1 MPAST
6 TATTAT
12 TSTRSRPPSS
22 VPRPDGPGV
31 SALEGAAAAL
41 CGLVAMAAVAWLA
54 LWLLGAGSVGSPGTM
69 AMALAAMA
77 VGGSV
82 SAGSV
87 NSGGGAG
94 GSGSIGSML
103 SGLFGGGGGGMSPSM
118 SGAADVAPLG
128 VTLVGSLVLWLVFS
142 RRLRQRHVTARELGA
157 RAAGAGAA
165 ALVAFAL
172 VATLAHG
179 TFSLP
184 ASAMS
189 RGLGGGG
196 QGAGASGAGSGAMGA
211 LGGMFGGSGSSGGGG
226 AAQGT
231 TMSYDVHVGATAFGV
246 LVWVAVVLALG
257 CLVSRRVRVPLGG
270 AVDRVRPGWAP
281 SLSAVVR
288 TLLVLVVVPMA
299 LVTFVGVVVGGRVGT
314 VAGGVLLLAP
324 NALAVLLTL
333 GVGAP
338 WTAATHPVQSQ
349 GGNPL
354 ASLMGALGGGGQ
366 QATAQQ
372 TDRTEHLRSLA
383 AGGWPLWLG
392 ALVVTAVILLS
403 CAFVAAR
410 NTVPAHSR
418 PLHRYDGPLA
428 RQLGTAERFGVVTAV
443 VLGSAAWLAG
453 ASGHFGVS
461 MFGSEMGGMRA
472 ELSGSVL
479 WTVVFGLLGGGVAGF
494 LGSLLRTADLYG
506 GMTSARRIL
515 ARKSPS
521 AASSHAPPPGTDPGT
536 LEAPLGNR

>member
-1 MPAST
+1 MTASTST
-6 TATTAT
+6 TA
-12 TSTRSRPPSS
+12 RSRPVSRSVS
-22 VPRPDGPGV
+22 VPLPDGPGA

-54 LWLLGAGSVGSPGTM
+54 LWLLGAGSAGSPGTM

-87 NSGGGAG
+87 NSGGSTG
-94 GSGSIGSML
+94 GSGSMSSVL
-103 SGLFGGGGGGMSPSM
+103 SGLFGGGGGMSPSM
-118 SGAADVAPLG
+118 SGAADIAPLG

-142 RRLRQRHVTARELGA
+142 RRLRQRPFTARELGA

-165 ALVAFAL
+165 ALAAFVF

-189 RGLGGGG
+189 RGLGGGAR
-196 QGAGASGAGSGAMGA
+196 GAGASGADSGAMGA
-211 LGGMFGGSGSSGGGG
+211 LGGMFGGSSGGGG
-226 AAQGT
+226 TAQDT
-231 TMSYDVHVGATAFGV
+231 TMSYDVHVGSTAFGA

-257 CLVSRRVRVPLGG
+257 CLVSRRARVPLGG

-281 SLSAVVR
+281 SISAVVR
-288 TLLVLVVVPMA
+288 ALVVLAVVPMV
-299 LVTFVGVVVGGRVGT
+299 LVTFVGVVAGGRVGT

-354 ASLMGALGGGGQ
+354 ASLMGALGGGGR

-372 TDRTEHLRSLA
+372 QDRTEHLRSLS

-392 ALVVTAVILLS
+392 ALAVTAVILLT

-428 RQLGTAERFGVVTAV
+428 RHLGTAERFGLVTAA

-461 MFGSEMGGMRA
+461 MFGSEMGGTRA
-472 ELSGSVL
+472 ELAGSVL
-479 WTVVFGLLGGGVAGF
+479 WAVVFGLLAGGVAGF

-506 GMTSARRIL
+506 GMTSPRRIL

-521 AASSHAPPPGTDPGT
+521 AASSHAPAPGTDPGT
-536 LEAPLGNR
+536 LEAPLGNH

>member
-1 MPAST
+1 M
-6 TATTAT
+6 
-12 TSTRSRPPSS
+12 S
-22 VPRPDGPGV
+22 VPRPDGPGA

-54 LWLLGAGSVGSPGTM
+54 LWLLGAGSVGSPVTM

-87 NSGGGAG
+87 NSASSTGS
-94 GSGSIGSML
+94 SGSMGSIL

-118 SGAADVAPLG
+118 SGAASVMPLG
-128 VTLVGSLVLWLVFS
+128 VTLVGSVVLWLVFS
-142 RRLRQRHVTARELGA
+142 RRLRQRPVTARELGA

-165 ALVAFAL
+165 ALLAFLL

-179 TFSLP
+179 TITMP

-189 RGLGGGG
+189 KGLGGG
-196 QGAGASGAGSGAMGA
+196 QSAGAGAGGGA
-211 LGGMFGGSGSSGGGG
+211 LGGMFGGGASS
-226 AAQGT
+226 QDT
-231 TMSYDVHVGATAFGV
+231 TMSYDVHVGSTAFGA
-246 LVWVAVVLALG
+246 LVWVTVVLALG

-288 TLLVLVVVPMA
+288 TLLVLVVVAMA
-299 LVTFVGVVVGGRVGT
+299 LVTFVGVVVGGRFGT

-354 ASLMGALGGGGQ
+354 ASIMGALGGGQ
-366 QATAQQ
+366 QTTAQQ
-372 TDRTEHLRSLA
+372 QPRTEHLGSLS
-383 AGGWPLWLG
+383 AGGWPLWLA
-392 ALVVTAVILLS
+392 ALAVTAVILLT
-403 CAFVAAR
+403 CAFVAVR
-410 NTVPAHSR
+410 NTAPAHTR

-428 RQLGTAERFGVVTAV
+428 RHLGAAERFGLVTAV
-443 VLGSAAWLAG
+443 VLGSAVWLAG
-453 ASGHFGVS
+453 ASGNLGVS
-461 MFGSEMGGMRA
+461 MFGSEMGGTRA
-472 ELSGSVL
+472 ELTGSVL
-479 WTVVFGLLGGGVAGF
+479 WTVLFGLLAGGVAGF
-494 LGSLLRTADLYG
+494 LGSLARTADLYG
-506 GMTSARRIL
+506 GMTSPRRIL

-521 AASSHAPPPGTDPGT
+521 AASSHSPAPGTDPGT

>member
-1 MPAST
+1 M
-6 TATTAT
+6 
-12 TSTRSRPPSS
+12 SS
-22 VPRPDGPGV
+22 LPRPDGPGAH
-31 SALEGAAAAL
+31 ALEGAAAAL

-54 LWLLGAGSVGSPGTM
+54 LWLLHAGSVGSPGTR

-87 NSGGGAG
+87 NSGAGGG
-94 GSGSIGSML
+94 GSGSMGSML

-118 SGAADVAPLG
+118 SGAADLMPLG
-128 VTLVGSLVLWLVFS
+128 VTLVGSVVLWLAFS
-142 RRLRQRHVTARELGA
+142 RRLRQRPVTTRELGA

-165 ALVAFAL
+165 ALLAFML

-179 TFSLP
+179 TFSMP

-189 RGLGGGG
+189 RGLGGG
-196 QGAGASGAGSGAMGA
+196 QGAGASGAGSGALGA
-211 LGGMFGGSGSSGGGG
+211 LGGMLGGSGSGGGTP
-226 AAQGT
+226 ADT
-231 TMSYDVHVGATAFGV
+231 TMSYDVHVGSTAFGA

-257 CLVSRRVRVPLGG
+257 CLVGRRVRVSLGG

-281 SLSAVVR
+281 SLAAVVR
-288 TLLVLVVVPMA
+288 TLLVLVAVPMA
-299 LVTFVGVVVGGRVGT
+299 LLTFVGAVVGGRVGT
-314 VAGGVLLLAP
+314 AAGGVLLLAP

-333 GVGAP
+333 GVGSP

-354 ASLMGALGGGGQ
+354 ASLMGALGGGQ
-366 QATAQQ
+366 QAATAQQ
-372 TDRTEHLRSLA
+372 TDRTEHLRSLS

-392 ALVVTAVILLS
+392 ALAVTVVVLLV
-403 CAFVAAR
+403 CARAAAR
-410 NTVPAHSR
+410 NTAPADAR
-418 PLHRYDGPLA
+418 PLHRYDGPVA
-428 RQLGTAERFGVVTAV
+428 RHLGVAERFGVVTAV
-443 VLGSAAWLAG
+443 VLGSAVGLAG

-461 MFGSEMGGMRA
+461 MFGSEMGGTRA

-479 WTVVFGLLGGGVAGF
+479 WTVVFGLLVGGVAGF
-494 LGSLLRTADLYG
+494 LGSLLRTVDLYG
-506 GMTSARRIL
+506 GMTSSRRIL

-521 AASSHAPPPGTDPGT
+521 AASSHAPAPGTDPGT

>member
-1 MPAST
+1 MS
-6 TATTAT
+6 
-12 TSTRSRPPSS
+12 
-22 VPRPDGPGV
+22 
-31 SALEGAAAAL
+31 
-41 CGLVAMAAVAWLA
+41 
-54 LWLLGAGSVGSPGTM
+54 
-69 AMALAAMA
+69 
-77 VGGSV
+77 
-82 SAGSV
+82 
-87 NSGGGAG
+87 
-94 GSGSIGSML
+94 SML

-118 SGAADVAPLG
+118 SGAADIAPLG
-128 VTLVGSLVLWLVFS
+128 VTLVGSVVLWLVFS
-142 RRLRQRHVTARELGA
+142 RRLRQRTITARELGA
-157 RAAGAGAA
+157 RAAGAAA
-165 ALVAFAL
+165 AVLVAFVL

-189 RGLGGGG
+189 RGLGGGA
-196 QGAGASGAGSGAMGA
+196 QGAGAMGA
-211 LGGMFGGSGSSGGGG
+211 LGGMFGGSSGG
-226 AAQGT
+226 AAQDA
-231 TMSYDVHVGATAFGV
+231 TMSYDVHVGATAFGA

-270 AVDRVRPGWAP
+270 VVDRVRPGWAP
-281 SLSAVVR
+281 GLSAVVR
-288 TLLVLVVVPMA
+288 TLLVLVAVPMA
-299 LVTFVGVVVGGRVGT
+299 LVTFVGVVAGGRVGT

-354 ASLMGALGGGGQ
+354 ASIMGALGGGQ
-366 QATAQQ
+366 QTATAQQ
-372 TDRTEHLRSLA
+372 QDRTEHLRSLS

-392 ALVVTAVILLS
+392 ALTVTAVILLT

-461 MFGSEMGGMRA
+461 MFGSEMGGTRA
-472 ELSGSVL
+472 ELSGGVL
-479 WTVVFGLLGGGVAGF
+479 WTVVFGLLAGGVAGF

-506 GMTSARRIL
+506 GMTSPRRIL

-521 AASSHAPPPGTDPGT
+521 AASSHAPAPGTDPGT

>member
-1 MPAST
+1 
-6 TATTAT
+6 
-12 TSTRSRPPSS
+12 
-22 VPRPDGPGV
+22 
-31 SALEGAAAAL
+31 
-41 CGLVAMAAVAWLA
+41 MAAVAWLA

-69 AMALAAMA
+69 AMALTAMA

-87 NSGGGAG
+87 NSGANTG
-94 GSGSIGSML
+94 GSGSLGSML
-103 SGLFGGGGGGMSPSM
+103 SGLFGGGGMSPSM
-118 SGAADVAPLG
+118 SGAASVMPLG
-128 VTLVGSLVLWLVFS
+128 VTLAGSVVLWLVFS
-142 RRLRQRHVTARELGA
+142 RRLRQRPVTASELGA

-165 ALVAFAL
+165 ALVAFVL

-179 TFSLP
+179 TFSMP

-189 RGLGGGG
+189 KGLGGGG
-196 QGAGASGAGSGAMGA
+196 QSAGTSGAGSGATGA
-211 LGGMFGGSGSSGGGG
+211 LGGMFGGGGGS
-226 AAQGT
+226 ASAQDT
-231 TMSYDVHVGATAFGV
+231 TMSYDVHVGATAFGA

-257 CLVSRRVRVPLGG
+257 CLVGRRVRVPLGG

-281 SLSAVVR
+281 SLSAVLR
-288 TLLVLVVVPMA
+288 ALLVLVAVPTA
-299 LVTFVGVVVGGRVGT
+299 LLTFVGAVTGGRVGT
-314 VAGGVLLLAP
+314 VAGGVLLAAP

-354 ASLMGALGGGGQ
+354 ASLMGALGGGQ
-366 QATAQQ
+366 QTAAAQR
-372 TDRTEHLRSLA
+372 TDRTEHLGSLS
-383 AGGWPLWLG
+383 AGGWPLWPA
-392 ALVVTAVILLS
+392 ALAVTAVILLT
-403 CAFVAAR
+403 CAYAAAR
-410 NTVPAHSR
+410 NTVPAHTR

-428 RQLGTAERFGVVTAV
+428 RHLGMAERFGLVTAV

-453 ASGHFGVS
+453 ASGNFGVS
-461 MFGSEMGGMRA
+461 MFGSEMGGTRA

-479 WTVVFGLLGGGVAGF
+479 WTVVFGLLAGGVAGF

-506 GMTSARRIL
+506 GMTSPRRIL

-521 AASSHAPPPGTDPGT
+521 AASSHTPAPGTGPGP
-536 LEAPLGNR
+536 LEAPLGDH

>member
-1 MPAST
+1 M
-6 TATTAT
+6 
-12 TSTRSRPPSS
+12 S
-22 VPRPDGPGV
+22 VPRPDGPGA

-54 LWLLGAGSVGSPGTM
+54 LWLLGAGSVGSPVTM
-69 AMALAAMA
+69 AMTLDAMA

-87 NSGGGAG
+87 NSASSTGSSGAM
-94 GSGSIGSML
+94 GSIL

-118 SGAADVAPLG
+118 SGAASVMPLG
-128 VTLVGSLVLWLVFS
+128 VTLVGSVVLWLVFS
-142 RRLRQRHVTARELGA
+142 RRLRQRPVTARELGA

-165 ALVAFAL
+165 ALIAFLL

-179 TFSLP
+179 TITMP
-184 ASAMS
+184 ASVMS
-189 RGLGGGG
+189 KGLGGG
-196 QGAGASGAGSGAMGA
+196 QSAGAGAGGGA
-211 LGGMFGGSGSSGGGG
+211 LGGMFGGGASS
-226 AAQGT
+226 QDT
-231 TMSYDVHVGATAFGV
+231 TMSYDVHVGSTVFGA
-246 LVWVAVVLALG
+246 LVWVTVVLALG
-257 CLVSRRVRVPLGG
+257 CLVGRRVRVPLGG

-288 TLLVLVVVPMA
+288 TLLVLAVVPMA
-299 LVTFVGVVVGGRVGT
+299 LVTFVGVVVGGRFGT

-333 GVGAP
+333 GVGTQ

-354 ASLMGALGGGGQ
+354 ASIMGALGGGQ
-366 QATAQQ
+366 QNTAQQ
-372 TDRTEHLRSLA
+372 QPRTEHLRSLS
-383 AGGWPLWLG
+383 AGGWPLWLA
-392 ALVVTAVILLS
+392 ALTVTAVILLT

-410 NTVPAHSR
+410 NTTPADTR

-428 RQLGTAERFGVVTAV
+428 RHLGTAERFGLVTAV

-453 ASGHFGVS
+453 ASGNLGVS
-461 MFGSEMGGMRA
+461 MFGSEMGGTRA
-472 ELSGSVL
+472 ELTGSVL
-479 WTVVFGLLGGGVAGF
+479 WTVLFGLLAGGVAGF
-494 LGSLLRTADLYG
+494 LGSLGRTADLYG
-506 GMTSARRIL
+506 GMTSLRRIL

-521 AASSHAPPPGTDPGT
+521 ATSSHSPAPGTDPGT

>member
-1 MPAST
+1 MTVPTSARST
-6 TATTAT
+6 AP
-12 TSTRSRPPSS
+12 TRSRPVSVS
-22 VPRPDGPGV
+22 VPGPDGPGA

-54 LWLLGAGSVGSPGTM
+54 LWLLGAGSVGSQAAM
-69 AMALAAMA
+69 AMALTAMA

-87 NSGGGAG
+87 NSASSTG
-94 GSGSIGSML
+94 GSGSLGSML
-103 SGLFGGGGGGMSPSM
+103 SGLLGGGGGGMSTSM
-118 SGAADVAPLG
+118 SAAASVMPLG
-128 VTLVGSLVLWLVFS
+128 VTLVGSVVLWLVFS
-142 RRLRQRHVTARELGA
+142 RRLRQRPVTARELCA

-165 ALVAFAL
+165 ALIAFLL

-179 TFSLP
+179 TITMP

-189 RGLGGGG
+189 KGLGGG
-196 QGAGASGAGSGAMGA
+196 QSAGAGAGGGA
-211 LGGMFGGSGSSGGGG
+211 LGGMFGGGSGGSTSS
-226 AAQGT
+226 QDS
-231 TMSYDVHVGATAFGV
+231 TMSYDVHVGSTAFGA
-246 LVWVAVVLALG
+246 LLWVAVVLALG

-270 AVDRVRPGWAP
+270 AVDRLRPGWAP

-288 TLLVLVVVPMA
+288 ALLVLAVVPMA
-299 LVTFVGVVVGGRVGT
+299 LVTFVGVVVGGRFGT

-354 ASLMGALGGGGQ
+354 ASIMGALGGGQ
-366 QATAQQ
+366 QNTAQQ
-372 TDRTEHLRSLA
+372 QPRTEHLRSLS
-383 AGGWPLWLG
+383 AGGWPLWLA
-392 ALVVTAVILLS
+392 ALAVTAVLLLA
-403 CAFVAAR
+403 CAFVAVR
-410 NTVPAHSR
+410 NTAPAHTR

-428 RQLGTAERFGVVTAV
+428 RHLGAAERFGVVTAV

-453 ASGHFGVS
+453 ASGNLGVS
-461 MFGSEMGGMRA
+461 MFGSEMGGTRA

-479 WTVVFGLLGGGVAGF
+479 WTVVFGLLAGGVAGF
-494 LGSLLRTADLYG
+494 LGSLSHTADLYG
-506 GMTSARRIL
+506 GMTSPRRIL

-521 AASSHAPPPGTDPGT
+521 AASAHSPAPGTGPGT

>member
-1 MPAST
+1 MTASASSST
-6 TATTAT
+6 TA
-12 TSTRSRPPSS
+12 RSRPVSRPVS
-22 VPRPDGPGV
+22 VPLPDGPGA

-41 CGLVAMAAVAWLA
+41 CALVAMAAVAWLA
-54 LWLLGAGSVGSPGTM
+54 LWLLGAGSAGSLGTM

-87 NSGGGAG
+87 NSGGGTG
-94 GSGSIGSML
+94 GSGSMSSML

-118 SGAADVAPLG
+118 SGAADIAPLG
-128 VTLVGSLVLWLVFS
+128 VTVVGSVVLWLVFS
-142 RRLRQRHVTARELGA
+142 RRLRQRPLTARELGA

-165 ALVAFAL
+165 ALVAFVL

-189 RGLGGGG
+189 RGLGGGA
-196 QGAGASGAGSGAMGA
+196 QGAGASGAGGGAMGA
-211 LGGMFGGSGSSGGGG
+211 LGGMFGGSSSG
-226 AAQGT
+226 AAQDT
-231 TMSYDVHVGATAFGV
+231 TMSYDVHVGATAFGA

-281 SLSAVVR
+281 GLSAVVR

-299 LVTFVGVVVGGRVGT
+299 LVTFVGVVVGGRVGA

-366 QATAQQ
+366 QATARQQ
-372 TDRTEHLRSLA
+372 DRTEHLRSLS

-392 ALVVTAVILLS
+392 ALMVTAVVLLV
-403 CAFVAAR
+403 CARAAAR
-410 NTVPAHSR
+410 NTAPADAR

-443 VLGSAAWLAG
+443 VLGTAAWLAG

-461 MFGSEMGGMRA
+461 MFGSEMGGTRA
-472 ELSGSVL
+472 ELSGGVL
-479 WTVVFGLLGGGVAGF
+479 WTVVFGLLAGGVAGF

-506 GMTSARRIL
+506 GMTSPRRIL

-521 AASSHAPPPGTDPGT
+521 AAPSHAPAPGTDPGT

>member
-1 MPAST
+1 MTAPAST
-6 TATTAT
+6 TA
-12 TSTRSRPPSS
+12 RSRPVS
-22 VPRPDGPGV
+22 VPLPDSPGA

-54 LWLLGAGSVGSPGTM
+54 LWLLGADSVGSLGTM

-87 NSGGGAG
+87 NSGGSAG
-94 GSGSIGSML
+94 GSGSAGSML
-103 SGLFGGGGGGMSPSM
+103 SGLLGGGGGGMSPSM
-118 SGAADVAPLG
+118 SGAVDVAPLG
-128 VTLVGSLVLWLVFS
+128 VTLVGSVVLWLVFS
-142 RRLRQRHVTARELGA
+142 RRLRQRPVTARELGA

-165 ALVAFAL
+165 ALTAFVL

-189 RGLGGGG
+189 RGLGGGA

-211 LGGMFGGSGSSGGGG
+211 LGGMFGGSGSSGGS
-226 AAQGT
+226 ASAQDT
-231 TMSYDVHVGATAFGV
+231 TMSYEVHVGATAFGA

-281 SLSAVVR
+281 GLSAVVR

-299 LVTFVGVVVGGRVGT
+299 LVTFVGVVAGGRVGT
-314 VAGGVLLLAP
+314 VAGWVLLLAP

-354 ASLMGALGGGGQ
+354 ASLMGALGGGQ
-366 QATAQQ
+366 QTSTAQP
-372 TDRTEHLRSLA
+372 DRTEHLRSLA
-383 AGGWPLWLG
+383 AGGRPLWLG
-392 ALVVTAVILLS
+392 ALVVTAVILLV
-403 CAFVAAR
+403 CARAAAR
-410 NTVPAHSR
+410 NTAPADAR

-428 RQLGTAERFGVVTAV
+428 RHLGTAERFGVVTAV
-443 VLGSAAWLAG
+443 VLGSAAWPAG
-453 ASGHFGVS
+453 ASGHIGVS
-461 MFGSEMGGMRA
+461 MFGSEMGGTRA

-479 WTVVFGLLGGGVAGF
+479 WTVVFGLLAGGVAGF

-506 GMTSARRIL
+506 GMTSSRRIL

-521 AASSHAPPPGTDPGT
+521 AASSHAPAPGTDPGT

>member
-1 MPAST
+1 M
-6 TATTAT
+6 
-12 TSTRSRPPSS
+12 S
-22 VPRPDGPGV
+22 VPRPDGPGA

-41 CGLVAMAAVAWLA
+41 CGIVAMAAVAWLA
-54 LWLLGAGSVGSPGTM
+54 LWLLGAGSVGSPVTM

-87 NSGGGAG
+87 NSASSTGS
-94 GSGSIGSML
+94 SGSMGSIL
-103 SGLFGGGGGGMSPSM
+103 SGLLGGGGGGMSPSM
-118 SGAADVAPLG
+118 SGAASVMPLG
-128 VTLVGSLVLWLVFS
+128 VTLVGSVVLWLVFS
-142 RRLRQRHVTARELGA
+142 RRLRQRQVAARELGA

-165 ALVAFAL
+165 VLLAFLL

-179 TFSLP
+179 TITMP

-189 RGLGGGG
+189 KGLGGG
-196 QGAGASGAGSGAMGA
+196 QSAGAGTGGGA
-211 LGGMFGGSGSSGGGG
+211 LGGLFGGGG
-226 AAQGT
+226 ASSQDT
-231 TMSYDVHVGATAFGV
+231 TMSYDVHVGSTVFGA
-246 LVWVAVVLALG
+246 LVWVTVVLALG

-288 TLLVLVVVPMA
+288 ALLVLAVVPMA

-314 VAGGVLLLAP
+314 AAGGVLLLAP

-354 ASLMGALGGGGQ
+354 ASIMGALGGGQ
-366 QATAQQ
+366 QTTAQQ
-372 TDRTEHLRSLA
+372 QPRTEHLGSLS
-383 AGGWPLWLG
+383 AGGWPLWLA
-392 ALVVTAVILLS
+392 ALTVTAAILLT

-410 NTVPAHSR
+410 NTAPADTR

-428 RQLGTAERFGVVTAV
+428 RHLGAAERFGVVTAV
-443 VLGSAAWLAG
+443 VLGSAVWLAG
-453 ASGHFGVS
+453 ASGNLGVS
-461 MFGSEMGGMRA
+461 MFGSEMGGTRV
-472 ELSGSVL
+472 ELTGSVL
-479 WTVVFGLLGGGVAGF
+479 WTVLFGLPAGGVAGF
-494 LGSLLRTADLYG
+494 LGSLGSLARTADLYG
-506 GMTSARRIL
+506 GMTSPRRIL

-521 AASSHAPPPGTDPGT
+521 AASSHSPAPGTDPGT

>member
-1 MPAST
+1 MPASASAST
-6 TATTAT
+6 TA
-12 TSTRSRPPSS
+12 RSRPVS
-22 VPRPDGPGV
+22 VPLPDGPGAG
-31 SALEGAAAAL
+31 ALEGAAAAL

-87 NSGGGAG
+87 NSGGSTG
-94 GSGSIGSML
+94 GSGSMSSVL
-103 SGLFGGGGGGMSPSM
+103 SGLFGGGGGMSPSM
-118 SGAADVAPLG
+118 SGAADITPLG

-142 RRLRQRHVTARELGA
+142 RRLRQRPLTARELGA

-165 ALVAFAL
+165 ALVAFVL

-189 RGLGGGG
+189 RGLGGGA
-196 QGAGASGAGSGAMGA
+196 QGAGASGMGA
-211 LGGMFGGSGSSGGGG
+211 LGGMFGGSSGGGG
-226 AAQGT
+226 SAQDT
-231 TMSYDVHVGATAFGV
+231 TMSYDVHVGSTAFGA

-288 TLLVLVVVPMA
+288 TLVVLVVVPMA
-299 LVTFVGVVVGGRVGT
+299 LVTFVGVVAGGRVGT

-366 QATAQQ
+366 QATARQQ
-372 TDRTEHLRSLA
+372 DRTEHLRSLS

-392 ALVVTAVILLS
+392 ALVVTAVILLT

-428 RQLGTAERFGVVTAV
+428 RHLGTAERFGLVTAV
-443 VLGSAAWLAG
+443 VLGSAARRPG
-453 ASGHFGVS
+453 RPGT
-461 MFGSEMGGMRA
+461 
-472 ELSGSVL
+472 SGSACS
-479 WTVVFGLLGGGVAGF
+479 GVRWAVRG
-494 LGSLLRTADLYG
+494 
-506 GMTSARRIL
+506 
-515 ARKSPS
+515 PS
-521 AASSHAPPPGTDPGT
+521 
-536 LEAPLGNR
+536 

>member
-6 TATTAT
+6 STTA
-12 TSTRSRPPSS
+12 RSRPVSRP
-22 VPRPDGPGV
+22 VPVLLPDGTGA
-31 SALEGAAAAL
+31 SALEGAVAAL

-54 LWLLGAGSVGSPGTM
+54 LWLLGAGSVGSLGAM

-87 NSGGGAG
+87 NSGAGAG
-94 GSGSIGSML
+94 SSGSMSSIL
-103 SGLFGGGGGGMSPSM
+103 SGLLGGGGGGMSPSM
-118 SGAADVAPLG
+118 SGAASVMPLG
-128 VTLVGSLVLWLVFS
+128 VTLVGSVVLWLVFS
-142 RRLRQRHVTARELGA
+142 RRLRQRPVTARELGA

-165 ALVAFAL
+165 ALVAFIL

-189 RGLGGGG
+189 RGLGGG
-196 QGAGASGAGSGAMGA
+196 QGAGASGGSGAAGA
-211 LGGMFGGSGSSGGGG
+211 LGGMFGGG
-226 AAQGT
+226 AGTAQDT
-231 TMSYDVHVGATAFGV
+231 TMSYEVHVGATAFGA

-288 TLLVLVVVPMA
+288 ALLVLVAVPMA
-299 LVTFVGVVVGGRVGT
+299 LLTFVGAVTGGRAGT
-314 VAGGVLLLAP
+314 VAGAVLLAAP

-333 GVGAP
+333 GVGTP

-354 ASLMGALGGGGQ
+354 ASLMGALGGGQ
-366 QATAQQ
+366 QTAAAQQ
-372 TDRTEHLRSLA
+372 TDRTEHLRSLS
-383 AGGWPLWLG
+383 AGGWPLWSATL
-392 ALVVTAVILLS
+392 AVTAVILLT
-403 CAFVAAR
+403 CAYVAAR
-410 NTVPAHSR
+410 NTVPAHTR

-428 RQLGTAERFGVVTAV
+428 RHLGTAERFGLVTAV

-453 ASGHFGVS
+453 ASGNFGVS
-461 MFGSEMGGMRA
+461 MFGSEMGGTRA
-472 ELSGSVL
+472 ELTGGVL
-479 WTVVFGLLGGGVAGF
+479 WTVVFGLLAGGVAGF

-506 GMTSARRIL
+506 GMTSPRRIL

-521 AASSHAPPPGTDPGT
+521 AASSHTPAPGTDPGT
-536 LEAPLGNR
+536 LEAPHGNH

>member
-6 TATTAT
+6 TTAT
-12 TSTRSRPPSS
+12 TSTGSRPVASFPS
-22 VPRPDGPGV
+22 PDGPGA

-41 CGLVAMAAVAWLA
+41 CGLVAMAGVAWLA

-87 NSGGGAG
+87 NSAAGAG
-94 GSGSIGSML
+94 GSGSMSSIL
-103 SGLFGGGGGGMSPSM
+103 SGLFGGGGGGMGPSM
-118 SGAADVAPLG
+118 SGAADIAPLG

-189 RGLGGGG
+189 RGLGGGA

-211 LGGMFGGSGSSGGGG
+211 LGGMFGGSGGGDS
-226 AAQGT
+226 AAQDT
-231 TMSYDVHVGATAFGV
+231 TMSYDVHVGATAFGA

-281 SLSAVVR
+281 GLSAVVR
-288 TLLVLVVVPMA
+288 TLLILVVVPMA
-299 LVTFVGVVVGGRVGT
+299 FVTFVGVVAGGRAGA

-354 ASLMGALGGGGQ
+354 ASIMGALGGGGQ

-372 TDRTEHLRSLA
+372 QDRTEHLRSLS

-392 ALVVTAVILLS
+392 ALVVTAAILLT

-410 NTVPAHSR
+410 NTAPAHSR

-428 RQLGTAERFGVVTAV
+428 RHLGTAERFGVVTAV

-453 ASGHFGVS
+453 VSGHFGVS
-461 MFGSEMGGMRA
+461 MFGSEMGGTRA

-479 WTVVFGLLGGGVAGF
+479 WTVVFGLLAGGVAGF

-521 AASSHAPPPGTDPGT
+521 AASSHAPAPGTDPGT